1 MPTKSL
7 EARDAVSLEILE
19 IGSSPKMVYM
29 DDVPEVPVIPQGP
42 AVLILDLGLP
52 GVRHRQFGRLGD
64 TVNALI
70 RHESVPGVI
79 EVSEPEN
86 FARAYHELLDSKTS
100 ALLYMPHELLHEG
113 LARARSML
121 ERLGYQ
127 PLDDVA
133 PERSSSVAT
142 APVATA
148 LEAARQR
155 RAQLLEDEHWLDAGQ
170 VHYQQQGSDPSAPG
184 ANNTASRL
192 RRRGELLGAWDG
204 REYLHPACQFDH
216 GTGRVMPEMKELLEI
231 LPKDRSG
238 WRQAFWLFQ
247 PHALLDGRCPAD
259 AFQADPRSVI
269 EAANSTFAPGNTN
282 W

>member
-1 MPTKSL
+1 MPTKSF
-7 EARDAVSLEILE
+7 EVPNVISLEILE
-19 IGSSPKMVYM
+19 IGAFPKMVYM
-29 DDVPEVPVIPQGP
+29 GEVPEVPVIPQGP
-42 AVLILDLGLP
+42 AVLTLDVGLP

-70 RHESVPGVI
+70 RHESVPGIIQVR
-79 EVSEPEN
+79 EPEN
-86 FARAYHELLDSKTS
+86 FAWAYHELLDSKTS
-100 ALLYMPHELLHEG
+100 ALLYMPDELLHEG

-127 PLDDVA
+127 PSEDAA
-133 PERSSSVAT
+133 PESHSPVVT

-155 RAQLLEDEHWLDAGQ
+155 RAQLLEDEHWLDGGQ

-192 RRRGELLGAWDG
+192 RRKGELLGAWDG
-204 REYLHPACQFDH
+204 REYLHPAFQFDH
-216 GTGRVMPEMKELLEI
+216 ETGRVMPEMKELLEI

-247 PHALLDGRCPAD
+247 PHALLDGRRPAD
-259 AFQADPRSVI
+259 AFQADPQSVI